1 MSLYF
6 SLKKVKSAER
16 GSWDDLVTVC
26 DYFWLKQIIY
36 GDKKKQISTTLGY
49 KDIRIRLVCDSSF
62 C

>member
-26 DYFWLKQIIY
+26 DYFWLKQILLYDTNVPNI
-36 GDKKKQISTTLGY
+36 I
-49 KDIRIRLVCDSSF
+49 F
-62 C
+62 

>member
-26 DYFWLKQIIY
+26 DYFWLKQILLYDTKCSQYSFLEAVCLIY
-36 GDKKKQISTTLGY
+36 IYLKKN
-49 KDIRIRLVCDSSF
+49 
-62 C
+62 